1 MKIKSYLLAPL
12 CGAMA
17 LVVLGSCSDEQIVN
31 GNDNGR
37 PEGNGIVFG
46 ASANYIKKPGTKTA
60 YGDYNDPINPTSQ
73 EILWLTDDRVEV
85 WSPTSPSVKQ
95 VEYQITNIDAE
106 DGGSAYLASYQGR
119 NGLQWDKGSETQDF
133 YAVYPSPAS
142 IKNQEMVQEHNIRLE
157 EGVLH
162 GFIPTNQEYQFT
174 RDASAAGGWKCTPT
188 MDWQYMVARTD
199 NFKVPEDGTDGGVYL
214 NFKPLVTTL
223 EITLEGPSSPLA
235 QLNVIAPEDKIIMGE
250 FSCKLTGD
258 SWGEGFLPICE
269 AEQTGTVTNY
279 ITVNLYD
286 TGGAP
291 ITLAEGEHLTINV
304 FMLPTERWTDL
315 EIRLAGYN
323 TAARTMQLDDKSTPI
338 ELREHLKTRV
348 KVSAPNIGENETN
361 QWIGAL
367 NDNVL
372 ITQLSIPG
380 AANAF
385 SNSLTGTTAEN
396 IAKWK
401 TQATDI
407 EEQWNR
413 GIRCFELVCPENG
426 GNVAGSLLACNRR
439 DISSGLTFASAVDQI
454 WDLVQTTV
462 DEEGNPTEFAVI
474 IPSYDSDTG
483 HDPNNHSGVDDFANG
498 LNAFYNAHGEYKY
511 QTFTRELTVGE
522 ARGSLI
528 FIARITSEEDGD
540 YQVPEPAKGTFVDQW
555 GSLADN
561 WARRGYAANGTR
573 VNNWGQGAGDTQSV
587 EYYRHTEENSNKGT
601 SNTGEITALPPGNAL
616 TASLSVDF
624 EHSSRRA
631 GGGSGTAY
639 IQDWRRVVPRKGI
652 VEGLRPG
659 MFYLGRT
666 YGFFTGYTYHYYY
679 WPESLTEKEKHIW
692 DTFEKAIAENAVIG
706 GGEKFYINSLDGYF
720 VDPSIRYSYM
730 PYVANATGSWG
741 TESNPNELGLGGTEG
756 NIEAYA
762 NYINNYFYN
771 RILEYGVTNIYGPM
785 NIILMDY
792 VYDGTAGG
800 DRLPS
805 TIINNN
811 FRFPLQVKTETN
823 SFGDGGTSMGNG
835 GSAIE

>member
-1 MKIKSYLLAPL
+1 MEVHA
-12 CGAMA
+12 
-17 LVVLGSCSDEQIVN
+17 
-31 GNDNGR
+31 
-37 PEGNGIVFG
+37 
-46 ASANYIKKPGTKTA
+46 
-60 YGDYNDPINPTSQ
+60 
-73 EILWLTDDRVEV
+73 DD
-85 WSPTSPSVKQ
+85 
-95 VEYQITNIDAE
+95 
-106 DGGSAYLASYQGR
+106 
-119 NGLQWDKGSETQDF
+119 GLDLD
-133 YAVYPSPAS
+133 
-142 IKNQEMVQEHNIRLE
+142 
-157 EGVLH
+157 
-162 GFIPTNQEYQFT
+162 
-174 RDASAAGGWKCTPT
+174 
-188 MDWQYMVARTD
+188 
-199 NFKVPEDGTDGGVYL
+199 
-214 NFKPLVTTL
+214 FKPLVTTL

-250 FSCKLTGD
+250 FSCDLKQGD
-258 SWGEGFLPICE
+258 SWGDGFLPICE
-269 AEQTGTVTNY
+269 PEQTGTVTNY

-286 TGGAP
+286 TDGAP
-291 ITLAEGEHLTINV
+291 IKLEQGDYLTINV
-304 FMLPTERWTDL
+304 FMLPTKPWTDL

-323 TAARTMQLDDKSTPI
+323 TAARTLQLDDKGTPI
-338 ELREHLKTRV
+338 VLSEHLKTRV
-348 KVSAPNIGENETN
+348 RVSAPNIGENETN

-385 SNSLTGTTAEN
+385 SNSLTGTTNADR
-396 IAKWK
+396 WK

-413 GIRCFELVCPENG
+413 GIRCFELVCDENG
-426 GNVAGSLLACNRR
+426 GDVANSLLACNRR

-454 WDLVQTTV
+454 WDLVQGTV
-462 DEEGNPTEFAVI
+462 DEEGHPTEFAVI

-483 HDPNNHSGVDDFANG
+483 HDPSNHSGVDDFANG
-498 LNAFYNAHGEYKY
+498 LNAFYNDHGEYNY

-540 YQVPEPAKGTFVDQW
+540 YQVPAPVQGTFVDQW

-561 WARRGYAANGTR
+561 WARRGYAVNGER
-573 VNNWGQGAGDTQSV
+573 VHNWGQGAGDTQSV
-587 EYYRHTEENSNKGT
+587 EYYRHTEEDRNWET
-601 SNTGEITALPPGNAL
+601 SDAPIPGNAL
-616 TASLSVDF
+616 TADLSVDF

-639 IQDWRRVVPRKGI
+639 IQDWRRVVPREGI
-652 VEGLRPG
+652 VDGLRPG

-666 YGFFTGYTYHYYY
+666 GGIFTRSYHYYY
-679 WPESLTEKEKHIW
+679 WPESLSEKEKHIW
-692 DTFEKAIAENAVIG
+692 ETFEKAIAENAVIG

-720 VDPSIRYSYM
+720 VDPNIRYSYM

-756 NIEAYA
+756 NIKAYA

-835 GSAIE
+835 GSAIK